1 MTATAMTRAGARCGL
16 RAFDSD
22 STPAAGAWQSVL
34 AEH

>member
-1 MTATAMTRAGARCGL
+1 MAATAMARARPRCGL

-22 STPAAGAWQSVL
+22 NTPAGAWQSVR